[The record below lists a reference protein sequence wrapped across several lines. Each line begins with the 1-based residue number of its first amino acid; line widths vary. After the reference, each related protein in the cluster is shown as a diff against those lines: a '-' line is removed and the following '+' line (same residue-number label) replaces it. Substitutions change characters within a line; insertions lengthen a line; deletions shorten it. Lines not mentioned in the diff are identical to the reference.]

1 MGKEKEM
8 ENKPTEKNNTYL
20 IVGLILLHEKS
31 CVLVLYVE
39 K

>member
-1 MGKEKEM
+1 MGKEKEK
-8 ENKPTEKNNTYL
+8 ENKLIEKNNIYL
-20 IVGLILLHEKS
+20 IVGLIFLYEKS